1 MLTYNELVDICEQK
15 RVTITEV
22 AKNSLMTLSGF
33 RNAMR
38 KSALTADKIELV
50 CNYLGMTPNEFFKV
64 KTFAG
69 DNLCNK
75 YGQNQ
80 TINQVP
86 KEIDQT
92 IEILR
97 EQLKEKDT
105 QISVKDEQINN
116 LISKLK

>member
-50 CNYLGMTPNEFFKV
+50 CNYLGMTPNDFFKV
-64 KTFAG
+64 KTSVG
-69 DNLCNK
+69 DNWCNK

-80 TINQVP
+80 TINQIP
-86 KEIDQT
+86 NELNQT